1 MVRLS
6 KISKMNPFR
15 SPWLAALITAIFFWS
30 PPLGAI
36 PLWIFSGGTPAAP
49 TGPIAFVAVAVNSF
63 TTTRSPTVILPTC
76 STNDIV
82 IVTICADTGPVF
94 GGSPPAGWTQIGS
107 SVADTS
113 LDQISAI
120 YWARVDGTT
129 IVSGSSTPW
138 TNILNSNESGL
149 SAAIAFSG
157 CKTSGSPINASG
169 SIGGGAATA
178 SDGPSITPTVN
189 NCMIVGIRT
198 IDPGAATRTFTWDAP
213 FTLRLGYSTTPSGVN
228 GTTAGIYIGT
238 NLQTTAAA
246 ISPAGDFDA
255 TEASSRFSIALSP
268 P

>member
-1 MVRLS
+1 M
-6 KISKMNPFR
+6 KQI
-15 SPWLAALITAIFFWS
+15 ITYLVACLWCWAT
-30 PPLGAI
+30 LI
-36 PLWIFSGGTPAAP
+36 PLQGQGLKSFLSGGVATS
-49 TGPIAFVAVAVNSF
+49 TGPIAFVGVAVNSF

-76 STNDIV
+76 ATNDIV
-82 IVTICADTGPVF
+82 IVIICADTAPIF

-107 SVADTS
+107 SVADSTG
-113 LDQISAI
+113 DQIAAV

-129 IVSGSSTPW
+129 VVSGSSTPPW
-138 TNILNSNESGL
+138 TNILNSNESGM

-157 CKTSGSPINASG
+157 CTTSGSPINVSG

-255 TEASSRFSIALSP
+255 TEASSRFSLALSP